1 MLPFVATAVAEG
13 ADEMTLTSRFV
24 RIGWALTSVAMLAL
38 CSVIHAQ
45 SNSEP
50 PPPPPPGHHGGFGPM
65 SDDAM
70 AFVGFEAGLAGKTVT
85 GAPFSATFSTQ
96 TTQALADGNQIQHSA
111 TGTFAR
117 DSQGRTRRDMTLPA
131 IGPWSTSGQAAPHVV
146 FINDSVAGTQYI
158 LEPDRKVARQMKRF
172 RGGRQGGAA
181 SSDADGPPPA
191 GTEGA
196 NRRPNVTTAALGTQ
210 TINGVQA
217 EGTRVTHTIP
227 AGAIGNANPIVITNE
242 RWYSSELHTVVMI
255 KRSDPRMGTTT
266 FQLTNIQKQEPDASL
281 FQVPPDY
288 TVKQGGQRRFGRG
301 GGQPPPPMAGEAT
314 GQPTS
319 SQD

>member
-1 MLPFVATAVAEG
+1 MILRSKFVRTGWAFTAV
-13 ADEMTLTSRFV
+13 T
-24 RIGWALTSVAMLAL
+24 MLAL
-38 CSVIHAQ
+38 CSVVHAQ
-45 SNSEP
+45 SDSAP
-50 PPPPPPGHHGGFGPM
+50 PPAPPPGHHGGRGPM

-70 AFVGFEAGLAGKTVT
+70 AFVGFEAGLVGKTVT

-96 TTQALADGNQIQHSA
+96 TTQALADGNQIQRSA

-146 FINDSVAGTQYI
+146 FINDNVAGTQYM
-158 LEPDRKVARQMKRF
+158 LEPDRKIARQMQRF
-172 RGGRQGGAA
+172 RGGKHGGGPP
-181 SSDADGPPPA
+181 SDAEGAPPA
-191 GTEGA
+191 GPEGVN
-196 NRRPNVTTAALGTQ
+196 NRRNVTTTSLGTQ
-210 TINGVQA
+210 MIDGVQA

-242 RWYSSELHTVVMI
+242 RWYSSELQTVVMI

-281 FQVPPDY
+281 FQVPADY
-288 TVKQGGQRRFGRG
+288 TLKQGGPGGQQRFKRG
-301 GGQPPPPMAGEAT
+301 GGPPPPPSAGN
-314 GQPTS
+314 GFDDPS

>member
-1 MLPFVATAVAEG
+1 MRRRG
-13 ADEMTLTSRFV
+13 RFV
-24 RIGWALTSVAMLAL
+24 QIRLAIAAAALLAL
-38 CSVIHAQ
+38 CGVVHAQ
-45 SNSEP
+45 SDAA

-85 GAPFSATFSTQ
+85 GAPFSASFSTQ
-96 TTQALADGNQIQHSA
+96 TTQVLADGNQIQRKA
-111 TGTFAR
+111 TGTIAR

-146 FINDSVAGTQYI
+146 FINDSVAKTQYL
-158 LEPDRKVARQMKRF
+158 LEPDRKVARKMLRF
-172 RGGRQGGAA
+172 RDAGRGDGA
-181 SSDADGPPPA
+181 SSNAQFVPRTGPGGTSRRAD
-191 GTEGA
+191 
-196 NRRPNVTTAALGTQ
+196 VTTTSLGSQ

-242 RWYSSELHTVVMI
+242 RWYSSGLQTVVMI
-255 KRSDPRMGTTT
+255 KHSDPRMGTTT
-266 FQLTNIQKQEPDASL
+266 FELLNVQKQEPDASL

-288 TVKQGGQRRFGRG
+288 TVTPGGQGRFRRG
-301 GGQPPPPMAGEAT
+301 GGQPPPPVAGDAT
-314 GQPTS
+314 GPTAPP
-319 SQD
+319 QD

>member
-1 MLPFVATAVAEG
+1 MTRRSRFARISWALAAVA
-13 ADEMTLTSRFV
+13 L
-24 RIGWALTSVAMLAL
+24 LAV
-38 CSVIHAQ
+38 CGVVHAQ
-45 SNSEP
+45 SDAA
-50 PPPPPPGHHGGFGPM
+50 PPPPPPGRHGGFGPM

-131 IGPWSTSGQAAPHVV
+131 IGPWSTSGRAAPHMV
-146 FINDSVAGTQYI
+146 FISDNVANTQYI
-158 LEPDRKVARQMKRF
+158 LEPDRKVARKMLRF
-172 RGGRQGGAA
+172 RGGRHPGGA
-181 SSDADGPPPA
+181 SPDAAEPPP
-191 GTEGA
+191 GPEST
-196 NRRPNVTTAALGTQ
+196 NRRANMATVSLGTQ
-210 TINGVQA
+210 TVNGVQA

-242 RWYSSELHTVVMI
+242 RWYSSELQTVVMS
-255 KRSDPRMGTTT
+255 KRSDPFQGETT
-266 FQLTNIQKQEPDASL
+266 FQLTNIQRQEPEASL
-281 FQVPPDY
+281 FQVPSDY
-288 TVKQGGQRRFGRG
+288 AVEQGGPGSPKRFKAGRG
-301 GGQPPPPMAGEAT
+301 QPSPPPDLQ
-314 GQPTS
+314 QPS